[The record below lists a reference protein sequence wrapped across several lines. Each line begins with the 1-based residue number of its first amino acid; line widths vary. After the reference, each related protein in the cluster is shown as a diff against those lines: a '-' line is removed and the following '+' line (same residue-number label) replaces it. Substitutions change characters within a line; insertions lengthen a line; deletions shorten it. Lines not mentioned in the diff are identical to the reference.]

1 MRVLVL
7 GATGLLG
14 SAVFHVLS
22 EKIDWQV
29 FGTLRTEE
37 SKKLFD
43 PRLYLN
49 LVVGINVLDQVDLVK
64 VFEQTKP
71 DVVINCISLA
81 KPLLSSGDP
90 LDIIP
95 IYALLPH
102 RLAHLCLLTGARLV
116 HISTDGVFSGSKGQY
131 TEDDIPDARDL
142 YGLSKLMGEVI
153 IPHAIMLRTS
163 MLGPDLQGANGL
175 LAWFLLQERTCE
187 CFNRS
192 IFSGLPTVVLA
203 KIIRD
208 YVIPK
213 PELFGVYHV
222 AAQPISKFDLLKLVA
237 EIYGK
242 TIELIPVDQPVC
254 DRSLNPARFNAATGY
269 KAPEW
274 PELIRIMHDYKIVK
288 V

>member
-14 SAVFHVLS
+14 SVVFHVLS
-22 EKIDWQV
+22 EKIEWQV

-81 KPLLSSGDP
+81 KPLLSLGDP
-90 LDIIP
+90 LDLIP
-95 IYALLPH
+95 IFALLPH
-102 RLAHLCLLTGARLV
+102 LLANLCRLAGSRLV
-116 HISTDGVFSGSKGQY
+116 HISTDGVFSGTKGQY
-131 TEDDIPDARDL
+131 IEDDNPDARDV

-153 IPHAIMLRTS
+153 VPHAIMLRTS
-163 MLGPDLQGANGL
+163 MLGPDLHGANGL
-175 LAWFLLQERTCE
+175 LAWFMSQQGACK

-213 PELFGVYHV
+213 PELFGVYHL
-222 AAQPISKFDLLKLVA
+222 AAEPISKFDLLKLVA
-237 EIYGK
+237 EVYKK

-254 DRSLNPARFNAATGY
+254 DRSLNPARFYAATGY
-269 KAPEW
+269 EAPEW
-274 PELIRIMHDYKIVK
+274 PELIRIMHDYKLLK
-288 V
+288 G